1 MIKVHSLLAS
11 VGGIGYIGK
20 GGGTV
25 AAVAYCIVW
34 FLLPAS
40 LWQTNW
46 QVTVPL
52 IILIIGTWSS
62 NFVDAYWGKDSSKV
76 VIDEVAG
83 MSIGLLYVPH
93 NFWYLLISLVAFR
106 FFDIVKPLGVRKAES
121 LPKGWG
127 VMADDTLAGIYAL
140 VVIHVWIL
148 TVHKF

>member
-34 FLLPAS
+34 FLLPAG

-46 QVTVPL
+46 QVTVPV

-62 NFVDAYWGKDSSKV
+62 NFIDPYWGKDSNKV

-93 NFWYLLISLVAFR
+93 NFWYMLISLVSFR

-140 VVIHVWIL
+140 AVIHIWIL